1 MIIEVDCLDA
11 TCLKKL
17 ADKEIL
23 VIRVKQFVPN
33 LLAEQ
38 LGEKILGHG
47 FDRYL
52 NAPSIGRIGMAF

>member
-33 LLAEQ
+33 LLAEM
-38 LGEKILGHG
+38 H
-47 FDRYL
+47 FR
-52 NAPSIGRIGMAF
+52 